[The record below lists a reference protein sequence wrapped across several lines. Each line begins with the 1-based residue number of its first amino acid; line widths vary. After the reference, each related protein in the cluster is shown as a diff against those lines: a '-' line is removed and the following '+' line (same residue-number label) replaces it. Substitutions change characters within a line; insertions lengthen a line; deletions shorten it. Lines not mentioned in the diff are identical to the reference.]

1 MSALVQSESLK
12 VLTVRSFLWLALAN
26 VALVLA
32 ASLAQVL
39 TSNINSAHDD
49 RSAAQ
54 IASLSMLLALIG
66 GIIVMASESTHG
78 TVTHTVLVTPV
89 RERVLAAK
97 VVVAAALGL
106 AFAVMAEVLT
116 LAIVTDLDLHNA
128 RLVLLGTLI
137 GAPLAAALGVG
148 LGAVFQSQGSAI
160 TVSLLWLLI
169 GEGFAALLWDDS
181 EKYTPG
187 RAFGSLVSGVSSQE
201 GMLSMVAGGFAAA
214 LWATAF
220 LVVGGLT
227 FLGRDV

>member
-1 MSALVQSESLK
+1 VSGLLQSEALK

-26 VALVLA
+26 VGLVLA
-32 ASLAQVL
+32 ASLTQVF
-39 TSNINSAHDD
+39 TANINSAEDS

-66 GIIVMASESTHG
+66 GIIVMASEATHG
-78 TVTHTVLVTPV
+78 TITHTLLVTPV
-89 RERVLAAK
+89 RERVLLAK
-97 VVVAAALGL
+97 VVIAAGLGL
-106 AFAVMAEVLT
+106 VFAVIAELLT
-116 LAIVTDLDLHNA
+116 VVVVTDLDLHDA

-169 GEGFAALLWDDS
+169 GEGFAALLWGDS

-187 RAFGSLVSGVSSQE
+187 RAFGSLVTGVASQE
-201 GMLSMVAGGFAAA
+201 GMLSMAVGGFAAA
-214 LWATAF
+214 LWATVF
-220 LVVGGLT
+220 LGVGGLV
-227 FLGRDV
+227 LVRRDV

>member
-12 VLTVRSFLWLALAN
+12 VLTVRSFLWLTLAN
-26 VALVLA
+26 VALVVA
-32 ASLAQVL
+32 ASLVQVL
-39 TSNINSAHDD
+39 TANIHSAQDD

-54 IASLSMLLALIG
+54 IASLSILLALIG
-66 GIIVMASESTHG
+66 GIIVMASEATHG
-78 TVTHTVLVTPV
+78 TITHTLLATPV
-89 RERVLAAK
+89 REHVLLAK

-106 AFAVMAEVLT
+106 ALAVIAEVLT
-116 LAIVTDLDLHNA
+116 VVIVTDLNLHNA

-137 GAPLAAALGVG
+137 GGPLAAALGVG
-148 LGAVFQSQGSAI
+148 LGAVFQSQGPAI

-169 GEGFAALLWDDS
+169 GEGFAAFLSGDS

-187 RAFGSLVSGVSSQE
+187 RAFGSLVSGVSSQA
-201 GMLSMVAGGFAAA
+201 GMLSMLAGGFAAA

>member
-1 MSALVQSESLK
+1 VSALLQSEVLK
-12 VLTVRSFLWLALAN
+12 VLTVRSFLWLLLAN

-32 ASLAQVL
+32 AALAQVL
-39 TSNINSAHDD
+39 TSDIHSAEDS

-66 GIIVMASESTHG
+66 GIIVMASEATHG
-78 TVTHTVLVTPV
+78 TITHTLLVTPV
-89 RERVLAAK
+89 RERVVLAK
-97 VVVAAALGL
+97 VVIAAGLGL
-106 AFAVMAEVLT
+106 AFAVIAEVVT
-116 LAIVTDLDLHNA
+116 VVVVTDLDLHDS

-169 GEGFAALLWDDS
+169 GEGFAALLWGDS

-187 RAFGSLVSGVSSQE
+187 RAFGSLVTGVASQE
-201 GMLSMVAGGFAAA
+201 GMLSMAVGGLAAA
-214 LWATAF
+214 LWAAVF
-220 LVVGGLT
+220 VGVGGLV
-227 FLGRDV
+227 LVRRDV